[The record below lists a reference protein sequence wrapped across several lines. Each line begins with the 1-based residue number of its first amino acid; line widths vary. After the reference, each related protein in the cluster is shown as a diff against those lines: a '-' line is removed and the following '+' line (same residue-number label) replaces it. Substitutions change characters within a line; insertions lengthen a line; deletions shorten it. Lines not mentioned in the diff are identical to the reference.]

1 MRNSLILNG
10 LLVLLSLPS
19 LRAQAPA
26 SAAASKPAAAAST
39 APAQQLN
46 RIEVYGESESENLV
60 HDPFPMPVEG
70 TKIFAGKRASVID
83 LDALP
88 KVQANN
94 YRQALALTAG
104 LQVSEETTPLV
115 SIGYRGIGTPART
128 QFMQVLQDGIPI
140 HADPFGYPE
149 AYYTPPLDVVDRIEF
164 IRGGGALMYGP
175 QPGGVLNYITHTP
188 LRDAPFGFRTQNIY
202 GSDQLFSSYSA
213 ITGTLGPVGYYGYYN
228 HRQSEGFRRNRSAYQ
243 LDGGHFK
250 TVTQLDADTRF
261 ILAFDAYEQSNE
273 EPGGL
278 TLREYVRDRQQNTRD
293 HDFFKLQRYVASAE
307 LQKKISSRAEF
318 QLKTWAG
325 YYDRYSHRQRLD
337 SSQGSNAF
345 GVRPLSNSSS
355 IEKQT
360 FYSLGIEP
368 RGRVDW
374 KGLGGDHTLAA
385 GMQLYFMD
393 SPRRDKLGAS
403 ADAADGILT
412 GATQRYVTSLSTF
425 IENKFTWGDFS
436 ITPGFRLESIH
447 QGVHSKKYDAAT
459 RALTQERDVGRQDIQ
474 PLFGLGLAYDLAAQ
488 TQVYANV
495 SQSYRPALFTESVVV
510 TPGSSAMDATP
521 GLNWSYELGYRG
533 KPRDFFTFDTSAFV
547 VDQDNRYALSKDVL
561 GSAGRSINSG
571 LDAAMQLDLVGA
583 WDELKGSQWR
593 KQFGSLSLYGNITVL
608 DASLHGGPNDGG
620 RPQYA
625 PQYLLRTGFIYS
637 LRGLKLSLLSTFV
650 DDQKAQDGDE
660 AKYNIPAYST
670 WDLTAEIPICKNF
683 SLMAGVN
690 NLFNEDYFSRVTS
703 NGIDPAYPRNF
714 YVGGSLQ
721 F

>member
-1 MRNSLILNG
+1 MRNSLKFLTALG
-10 LLVLLSLPS
+10 LCSLAHLSAQVPATKPS
-19 LRAQAPA
+19 AETSA
-26 SAAASKPAAAAST
+26 SPTQKLKT
-39 APAQQLN
+39 
-46 RIEVYGESESENLV
+46 IEVYGESENENVV

-175 QPGGVLNYITHTP
+175 QPGGALNYITHTP
-188 LRDAPFGFRTQNIY
+188 LRDSPFGFRTQNIM
-202 GSDQLFSSYSA
+202 GTDDLFSSYSA
-213 ITGTLGPVGYYGYYN
+213 ITGTVGPVGYYGYYN
-228 HRQSEGFRRNRSAYQ
+228 HRQSEGFRRSRSAYQ

-278 TLREYVRDRQQNTRD
+278 SWGDYARDRNQNTRN
-293 HDFFKLQRYVASAE
+293 HDFFRLQRYCVSAE
-307 LQKKISSRAEF
+307 LQKKISSSAEF

-325 YYDRYSHRQRLD
+325 YYDRYSHRQRL
-337 SSQGSNAF
+337 SSAQGSDAF
-345 GVRPLSNSSS
+345 GVRPLSDSSS

-368 RGRVDW
+368 RTRVDW

-385 GMQLYFMD
+385 GMQLYLMD

-403 ADAADGILT
+403 AGAADGILT
-412 GATQRYVTSLSTF
+412 GAAQRYVTSLSTF

-447 QGVHSKKYDAAT
+447 QSVHSKKYDAT
-459 RALTQERDVGRQDIQ
+459 SLALTQERDVDRQDIQ
-474 PLFGLGLAYDLAAQ
+474 PLFGLGLAYDLPAE
-488 TQVYANV
+488 TQLYANV

-510 TPGSSAMDATP
+510 TPGSSALDASP

-533 KPRDFFTFDTSAFV
+533 KPRDYFTFDSSLFV
-547 VDQDNRYALSKDVL
+547 VDQDNRFALSNNVL
-561 GSAGRSINSG
+561 ASAGRSLNSG
-571 LDAAMQLDLVGA
+571 WDGAMQLDLVGA
-583 WDELKGSQWR
+583 WDALQDSQWR
-593 KQFGSLSLYGNITVL
+593 KQLGSLSLYANVTLL

-620 RPQYA
+620 KPQYA
-625 PQYLLRTGFIYS
+625 PQYMLRSGLIYS

-650 DDQKAQDGDE
+650 DDQKAQDSSDPRFD
-660 AKYNIPAYST
+660 IPAYST
-670 WDLTAEIPICKNF
+670 WDLTAEIPLNKTF
-683 SLMAGVN
+683 SLMAGIN

-703 NGIDPAYPRNF
+703 NGIDPAYGRNVYF
-714 YVGGSLQ
+714 GGSLQ